1 MKTFTLLALC
11 ALAAGLAMSADMPTA
26 SHVRGE
32 YMEARTAD
40 VYTGAC
46 FANSEI
52 EIDGKMAVLGWKIES
67 GTWRGVKLDGLSVMA
82 AVKAEG
88 TLGDYMLASNPAT
101 AVLILDKK
109 ANARQRLALE
119 AFAHKM
125 GGDLLSNVVGIE
137 TRPIEFT
144 TANIHSRKAMMV
156 AGELAKL
163 ETRPLETDDQIC
175 RHEEVWYQP
184 LTQTEHAMPA
194 YTMADSYQGA
204 DLGTKW
210 NVPLKRSAF
219 VGTFNFQD

>member
-1 MKTFTLLALC
+1 MKLFNLFALC
-11 ALAAGLAMSADMPTA
+11 ALAAGLAMSADLPA
-26 SHVRGE
+26 SSHVRGE
-32 YMEARTAD
+32 YIEARTAD

-67 GTWRGVKLDGLSVMA
+67 GTWQGVKLDGLSVMA

-88 TLGDYMLASNPAT
+88 TLGDYMRTSNPAT
-101 AVLILDKK
+101 AVLILDRK
-109 ANARQRLALE
+109 ANARQRVALE

-144 TANIHSRKAMMV
+144 SADIHSRKAMMV

-163 ETRPLETDDQIC
+163 ETRPLESDDQIC

-194 YTMADSYQGA
+194 FTMADSYQGS

-219 VGTFNFQD
+219 VGTFNFQE